1 MPQPAPVRTYQDV
14 TVPGAGTY
22 EIDPSHS
29 VVEFVVRHLGLAK
42 VRGRFNEFTGVIEVG
57 EDPTG
62 SRVDVIIRAAGIDT
76 RDARRDEHLRTSDF
90 LDVENHP
97 TLEFHSTSVGR
108 RGEDWAVEGDLTI
121 RGVTRPVTL
130 DLEFE
135 GAMQDPWGLTRM
147 GCSATTEVDRED
159 FGLTWNQALESGGFL
174 VGKQVRIELSVE
186 ATRKDA

>member
-1 MPQPAPVRTYQDV
+1 MPQPAPIRTFQDV
-14 TVPGAGTY
+14 TVPEAGTY

-62 SRVDVIIRAAGIDT
+62 SRVDVTIQAASIDT

-97 TLEFHSTSVGR
+97 TLEFHSTSVSR
-108 RGEDWAVEGDLTI
+108 RGEDWRVEGDLTI

-135 GAMQDPWGLTRM
+135 GAMQDPWGLTRI